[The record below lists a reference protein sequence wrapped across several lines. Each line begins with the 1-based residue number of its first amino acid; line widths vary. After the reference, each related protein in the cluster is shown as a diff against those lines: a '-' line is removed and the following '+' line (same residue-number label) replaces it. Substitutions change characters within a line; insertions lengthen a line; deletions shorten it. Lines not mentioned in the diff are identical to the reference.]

1 MTAHSYALTCHF
13 SLYALDPD
21 TPESDYEIH
30 LIKTHDPA
38 YIPPDNEAWPL
49 YYQVIVDALEAFPEA
64 HKSVRRAVTVFVEK
78 IKGRRAL
85 LPRAPHSARH
95 PNEPNPL
102 PRLPDLGSRT

>member
-1 MTAHSYALTCHF
+1 MTVYQFEPACCF
-13 SLYALDPD
+13 SPYALDPD

-49 YYQVIVDALEAFPEA
+49 YYQVIVDALHPYPDA
-64 HKSVRRAVTVFVEK
+64 HQAVRRAVTAFIQK
-78 IKGRRAL
+78 IKGRRAI
-85 LPRAPHSARH
+85 LPLPPNSPRR

-102 PRLPDLGSRT
+102 PRLDDLGTRT

>member
-1 MTAHSYALTCHF
+1 MTAHCYALTCHF

-21 TPESDYEIH
+21 TPQSDYEIH

-49 YYQVIVDALEAFPEA
+49 YYQVIVDALNAFPEA
-64 HKSVRRAVTVFVEK
+64 HHAVQNAVTDFVEK